1 MMTKKDKI
9 RDILRN
15 KVPDGSRIK
24 LTTKNET
31 DIFFIPSNMTIT
43 DMGFFTHICTKDFS
57 VYFLIPY
64 DDIIQIQFT
73 YSGIILFTESDSI

>member
-1 MMTKKDKI
+1 MTTKKDKI

-24 LTTKNET
+24 ITTKNET
-31 DIFFIPSNMTIT
+31 DIFFIPSMTIT
-43 DMGFFTHICTKDFS
+43 DMGFFINICTKDLS